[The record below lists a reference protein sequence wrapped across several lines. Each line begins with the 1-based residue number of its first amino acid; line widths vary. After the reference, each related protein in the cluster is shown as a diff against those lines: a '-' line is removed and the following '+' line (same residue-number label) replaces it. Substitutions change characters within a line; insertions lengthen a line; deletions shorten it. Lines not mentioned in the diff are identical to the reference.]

1 MRVTF
6 GSPSIFFYLCRNL
19 YLVMNIINFAESN
32 SIVNQYVAELRDVK
46 VQTDRNTFRH
56 NLQRIGQMMAYEV
69 SKTLHYS
76 EKTVQTPLAQAK
88 ANMPDDEVVLATV
101 FRAGLPFHQGFLD
114 VFDHA
119 GNAFVSAYRYYLDE
133 KHESVG
139 IKVEYLAAPDLT
151 DKTLII
157 ADPML
162 ATGGSLELAYQ
173 ALCTKGIPKQL
184 HLCCVIAAQAG
195 IDNLMKLF
203 RPLDNVT
210 LWCAAI
216 DPILNEHKYIV
227 PGLGDAGD
235 LAYGDKI

>member
-1 MRVTF
+1 
-6 GSPSIFFYLCRNL
+6 
-19 YLVMNIINFAESN
+19 
-32 SIVNQYVAELRDVK
+32 
-46 VQTDRNTFRH
+46 
-56 NLQRIGQMMAYEV
+56 MMAYEV
-69 SKTLHYS
+69 SKTLNYS
-76 EKTVQTPLAQAK
+76 EKEIQTPLALAK
-88 ANMPDDEVVLATV
+88 ANTHDDEIVLATV

-133 KHESVG
+133 KHEDVG

-173 ALCTKGIPKQL
+173 ALCTKGIPKHL

-203 RPLDNVT
+203 KPLDKVT

-216 DPILNEHKYIV
+216 DPVLNEHKYIV

>member
-1 MRVTF
+1 
-6 GSPSIFFYLCRNL
+6 
-19 YLVMNIINFAESN
+19 MNIINFAESN
-32 SIVNQYVAELRDVK
+32 SIINQYVAELRDVWM
-46 VQTDRNTFRH
+46 QTNRQVFRH

-69 SKTLHYS
+69 SKTLHYT
-76 EKTVQTPLAQAK
+76 ERTVQTPLDVAK
-88 ANMPDDEVVLATV
+88 SCVTDDKLVLATV

-119 GNAFVSAYRYYLDE
+119 DNAFVSAYRYYLDE
-133 KHESVG
+133 RHESVG

-173 ALCTKGIPKQL
+173 ALCTRGIPKRL
-184 HLCCVIAAQAG
+184 HICCVIAAQEG
-195 IDNLMKLF
+195 IDNLMRLF
-203 RPLDNVT
+203 KPLDNVT

-216 DPILNEHKYIV
+216 DPILNEQKYIV

-235 LAYGDKI
+235 LAYGGKI

>member
-1 MRVTF
+1 MKIV
-6 GSPSIFFYLCRNL
+6 
-19 YLVMNIINFAESN
+19 NFADSN
-32 SIVNQYVAELRDVK
+32 SVINQYVAELRDVH
-46 VQTDRNTFRH
+46 VQGDRNTFRH
-56 NLQRIGQMMAYEV
+56 NLQRIGQLMAYEV
-69 SKTLHYS
+69 SKTLTYS
-76 EKTVQTPLAQAK
+76 EKEIQTPLAMAK
-88 ANMPDDEVVLATV
+88 ANTHDDEIVLATV

-119 GNAFVSAYRYYLDE
+119 GNAFVSAYRYYKDE
-133 KHESVG
+133 KHEEVG
-139 IKVEYLAAPDLT
+139 IQVEYLAAPDLT
-151 DKTLII
+151 NKTLII

-162 ATGGSLELAYQ
+162 ATGGSLQLAYD

-184 HLCCVIAAQAG
+184 HLCCVIASQTG
-195 IDNLMKLF
+195 VDNILKMFK
-203 RPLDNVT
+203 PLDNVT

>member
-1 MRVTF
+1 MK
-6 GSPSIFFYLCRNL
+6 
-19 YLVMNIINFAESN
+19 IINFAESN
-32 SIVNQYVAELRDVK
+32 SIINQYVAELRDVRI
-46 VQTDRNTFRH
+46 QNDRNTFRH
-56 NLQRIGQMMAYEV
+56 NLQRIGQLMAYEV
-69 SKTLHYS
+69 SKTLSYS
-76 EKTVQTPLAQAK
+76 EKEIQTPLSMAI
-88 ANMPDDEVVLATV
+88 ANTHDDAIVLATV

-119 GNAFVSAYRYYLDE
+119 GNAFVSAYRYYMDE
-133 KHESVG
+133 KHEEVG

-162 ATGGSLELAYQ
+162 ATGGSLQLAYE

-184 HLCCVIAAQAG
+184 HLCCVIAAQTG
-195 IDNLMKLF
+195 VDNILKMFK
-203 RPLDNVT
+203 PLDNVT

-216 DPILNEHKYIV
+216 DPVLNEHKYIV

>member
-1 MRVTF
+1 MGERAK
-6 GSPSIFFYLCRNL
+6 
-19 YLVMNIINFAESN
+19 VMKIINFAESN
-32 SIVNQYVAELRDVK
+32 SIINQYVAELRDVRI
-46 VQTDRNTFRH
+46 QSDRNTFRH
-56 NLQRIGQMMAYEV
+56 NLERIGQLMAYEV
-69 SKTLHYS
+69 SKTLAYS
-76 EKTVQTPLAQAK
+76 EKKVQTPLATAK
-88 ANMPDDEVVLATV
+88 ASTPDEEIVLATV

-119 GNAFVSAYRYYLDE
+119 GNAFVSAYRYYMDE
-133 KHESVG
+133 KHEEVG

-151 DKTLII
+151 NKTLII

-162 ATGGSLELAYQ
+162 ATGGSLQLAYE

-184 HLCCVIAAQAG
+184 HLCCVIAAQTG
-195 IDNLMKLF
+195 VDNILKMFK
-203 RPLDNVT
+203 PLDNVT

>member
-1 MRVTF
+1 MIQNNETP
-6 GSPSIFFYLCRNL
+6 GSIESGVSFSLNN
-19 YLVMNIINFAESN
+19 MKIINFADSK
-32 SIVNQYVAELRDVK
+32 SVINQYVAELRDVHI
-46 VQTDRNTFRH
+46 QSDRNTFRH

-69 SKTLHYS
+69 SKTLNYS
-76 EKTVQTPLAQAK
+76 EKEVQTPLAMAK
-88 ANMPDDEVVLATV
+88 AYTHDDEIVLATV

-133 KHESVG
+133 KHENVG
-139 IKVEYLAAPDLT
+139 IKVEYMAAPDLT

-157 ADPML
+157 VDPML
-162 ATGGSLELAYQ
+162 ATGGSLQLAYE
-173 ALCTKGIPKQL
+173 ALCSKGIPKHL
-184 HLCCVIAAQAG
+184 HLCCVIASENG
-195 IDNLMKLF
+195 VENILKMFK
-203 RPLDNVT
+203 PLDNVT

-235 LAYGDKI
+235 LAYGHKI

>member
-1 MRVTF
+1 MK
-6 GSPSIFFYLCRNL
+6 
-19 YLVMNIINFAESN
+19 IINFADSK
-32 SIVNQYVAELRDVK
+32 SVINQYVAELRDIHI
-46 VQTDRNTFRH
+46 QSDRNTFRH

-69 SKTLHYS
+69 SKTLNYS
-76 EKTVQTPLAQAK
+76 EKEVQTPLAMAK
-88 ANMPDDEVVLATV
+88 AYTHDDEVVLATV

-119 GNAFVSAYRYYLDE
+119 GNAFVSAYRHYLDE
-133 KHESVG
+133 KHENVG

-151 DKTLII
+151 GKTLII
-157 ADPML
+157 VDPML
-162 ATGGSLELAYQ
+162 ATGGSLQLAYET
-173 ALCTKGIPKQL
+173 LCTKGTPKHL
-184 HLCCVIAAQAG
+184 HLCCVIASKVG
-195 IDNLMKLF
+195 VENIMKMF
-203 RPLDNVT
+203 KPLDNVT

>member
-1 MRVTF
+1 MRIV
-6 GSPSIFFYLCRNL
+6 
-19 YLVMNIINFAESN
+19 NFADSN
-32 SIVNQYVAELRDVK
+32 SVINQYVAELRDIRI
-46 VQTDRNTFRH
+46 QNDRNTFRH
-56 NLQRIGQMMAYEV
+56 NLERIGQLMAYEV
-69 SKTLHYS
+69 SKTLTYS
-76 EKTVQTPLAQAK
+76 EKEIQTPLAMAK
-88 ANMPDDEVVLATV
+88 ANTHDDEIVLATV

-119 GNAFVSAYRYYLDE
+119 GNAFVSAYRYYKDE
-133 KHESVG
+133 KHEEVG

-151 DKTLII
+151 NKTLII

-162 ATGGSLELAYQ
+162 ATGGSLQLAYE

-184 HLCCVIAAQAG
+184 HLCCVIAAQTG
-195 IDNLMKLF
+195 VDNILKMFK
-203 RPLDNVT
+203 PLDNVT

-216 DPILNEHKYIV
+216 DPVLNEHKYIV

>member
-1 MRVTF
+1 MK
-6 GSPSIFFYLCRNL
+6 
-19 YLVMNIINFAESN
+19 IINFAETN
-32 SIVNQYVAELRDVK
+32 SILNQYVAELRDVNI
-46 VQTDRNTFRH
+46 QNDRNTFRH
-56 NLQRIGQMMAYEV
+56 NLQRIGQLMAYEV
-69 SKTLHYS
+69 SKTLSYS
-76 EKTVQTPLAQAK
+76 EKKIQTPLATAT
-88 ANMPDDEVVLATV
+88 ACTHDDEIVLATV

-119 GNAFVSAYRYYLDE
+119 GNAFVSAYRYYMDE
-133 KHESVG
+133 KHEEVG

-151 DKTLII
+151 NKTLII

-162 ATGGSLELAYQ
+162 ATGGSLQLAYE
-173 ALCTKGIPKQL
+173 ALCTKGIPKHL

-195 IDNLMKLF
+195 VENIMKLF
-203 RPLDNVT
+203 KPLDNVT

-216 DPILNEHKYIV
+216 DPVLNEHKYIV

>member
-1 MRVTF
+1 
-6 GSPSIFFYLCRNL
+6 
-19 YLVMNIINFAESN
+19 MNIINFAKTN
-32 SIVNQYVAELRDVK
+32 SIINQYVAELRDIK
-46 VQTDRNTFRH
+46 VQADRNNFRH

-69 SKTLHYS
+69 SKTLQYS
-76 EKTVQTPLAQAK
+76 EKEIRTPLAMVK
-88 ANMPDDEVVLATV
+88 ANTPDDELVLATV
-101 FRAGLPFHQGFLD
+101 YRAGLPFHQGFLD

-151 DKTLII
+151 DKTVII

-173 ALCTKGIPKQL
+173 ALCTKGIPKHL
-184 HLCCVIAAQAG
+184 HLCCVIAAQDG
-195 IDNLMKLF
+195 IENLKKLF
-203 RPLDNVT
+203 KPLDNVT

>member
-1 MRVTF
+1 
-6 GSPSIFFYLCRNL
+6 
-19 YLVMNIINFAESN
+19 MNIVNFAETH
-32 SIVNQYVAELRDVK
+32 SIINQYVAELRDVT
-46 VQTDRNTFRH
+46 VQGDRHTFRH

-69 SKTLHYS
+69 SKTLRYS
-76 EKTVQTPLAQAK
+76 EKQIQTPLAVAK
-88 ANMPDDEVVLATV
+88 ANTPDDDIVLATV

-133 KHESVG
+133 KQESVG

-173 ALCTKGIPKQL
+173 ALCTKGIPRQL
-184 HLCCVIAAQAG
+184 HLCCVIAAQTG
-195 IDNLMKLF
+195 INNLMKLF

-216 DPILNEHKYIV
+216 DPILNERKYIV

>member
-1 MRVTF
+1 MK
-6 GSPSIFFYLCRNL
+6 
-19 YLVMNIINFAESN
+19 IINFAETN
-32 SIVNQYVAELRDVK
+32 SIINQYVAELRDIRI
-46 VQTDRNTFRH
+46 QADRNTFRH

-69 SKTLHYS
+69 SKTLQYS
-76 EKTVQTPLAQAK
+76 EKDVQTPLAVAK
-88 ANMPDDEVVLATV
+88 ANTPDDEIVLATV

-133 KHESVG
+133 KHENVG
-139 IKVEYLAAPDLT
+139 IKVEYLAAPGLT
-151 DKTLII
+151 DKTVII

-173 ALCTKGIPKQL
+173 ALCTKGIPRQL
-184 HLCCVIAAQAG
+184 HLCCVIAAQDG

-203 RPLDNVT
+203 KPLDNVT

>member
-1 MRVTF
+1 MK
-6 GSPSIFFYLCRNL
+6 
-19 YLVMNIINFAESN
+19 IINFADSK
-32 SIVNQYVAELRDVK
+32 SVINQYVAELRDVHI
-46 VQTDRNTFRH
+46 QSDRNTFRH

-69 SKTLHYS
+69 SKTLNYS
-76 EKTVQTPLAQAK
+76 EKEVQTPLAMAK
-88 ANMPDDEVVLATV
+88 AYTHDDEVVLATV

-119 GNAFVSAYRYYLDE
+119 GNAFVSAYRHYLDE
-133 KHESVG
+133 KYENVG

-151 DKTLII
+151 GKTLII
-157 ADPML
+157 VDPML
-162 ATGGSLELAYQ
+162 ATGGSLQLAYE
-173 ALCTKGIPKQL
+173 ALCTKGTPKHL
-184 HLCCVIAAQAG
+184 HLCCVIASKVG
-195 IDNLMKLF
+195 VENIMKMF
-203 RPLDNVT
+203 KPLDNVT

>member
-1 MRVTF
+1 MRRLIT
-6 GSPSIFFYLCRNL
+6 LAMR
-19 YLVMNIINFAESN
+19 IINFADTN
-32 SIVNQYVAELRDVK
+32 SVINQYVAELRDIRI
-46 VQTDRNTFRH
+46 QNDRNTFRH
-56 NLQRIGQMMAYEV
+56 NLERIGQLMAYEV
-69 SKTLHYS
+69 SKTLTYS
-76 EKTVQTPLAQAK
+76 EKEILTPLAKAK
-88 ANMPDDEVVLATV
+88 ANTHDDEIVLATV

-114 VFDHA
+114 AFDHA
-119 GNAFVSAYRYYLDE
+119 GNAFVSAYRYYMDE
-133 KHESVG
+133 KHEEVG

-151 DKTLII
+151 NKTLII

-162 ATGGSLELAYQ
+162 ATGGSLQLAYE

-195 IDNLMKLF
+195 VDNIMKLF
-203 RPLDNVT
+203 KPLDNVT

-216 DPILNEHKYIV
+216 DPVLNEHKYIV

>member
-1 MRVTF
+1 MIQNNETP
-6 GSPSIFFYLCRNL
+6 GSIESGVSFSLNN
-19 YLVMNIINFAESN
+19 MKIINFADGKSV
-32 SIVNQYVAELRDVK
+32 INQYVAELRDVHI
-46 VQTDRNTFRH
+46 QSDRNTFRH

-69 SKTLHYS
+69 SKTLDYS
-76 EKTVQTPLAQAK
+76 EKEVQTPLAMAR
-88 ANMPDDEVVLATV
+88 AYTHDDEIVLATV

-119 GNAFVSAYRYYLDE
+119 GNAFVSAYRYYLEE
-133 KHESVG
+133 KHENVG

-157 ADPML
+157 VDPML
-162 ATGGSLELAYQ
+162 ATGGSLQLAYE
-173 ALCTKGIPKQL
+173 ALCSKGIPKHL
-184 HLCCVIAAQAG
+184 HLCCVIASKTG
-195 IDNLMKLF
+195 VENILKMFKPF
-203 RPLDNVT
+203 DNVT

>member
-1 MRVTF
+1 
-6 GSPSIFFYLCRNL
+6 
-19 YLVMNIINFAESN
+19 MNIINFADSN
-32 SIVNQYVAELRDVK
+32 SIVNQYVAELRDIK
-46 VQTDRNTFRH
+46 VQGDRGTFRY
-56 NLQRIGQMMAYEV
+56 NLQRIGQLMAYEV

-76 EKTVQTPLAQAK
+76 EKTIQTPLAAAK
-88 ANMPDDEVVLATV
+88 ANTPDDEVVLATV

-114 VFDHA
+114 IFDHA
-119 GNAFVSAYRYYLDE
+119 GKAFVSAYRYYLEE
-133 KHESVG
+133 KHETVG

-173 ALCTKGIPKQL
+173 TLCTKGIPKQL

-203 RPLDNVT
+203 KPLDNVT

>member
-1 MRVTF
+1 ME
-6 GSPSIFFYLCRNL
+6 S
-19 YLVMNIINFAESN
+19 MKIINFAESN
-32 SIVNQYVAELRDVK
+32 SVINQYVAELRDVHI
-46 VQTDRNTFRH
+46 QGDRNTFRH
-56 NLQRIGQMMAYEV
+56 NLQRIGQLMAYEV
-69 SKTLHYS
+69 SKTLTYS
-76 EKTVQTPLAQAK
+76 VKEIQTPLAIAK
-88 ANMPDDEVVLATV
+88 ANTHDDKIVLATV

-119 GNAFVSAYRYYLDE
+119 GNAFVSAYRYYMDE
-133 KHESVG
+133 KHEDVG

-162 ATGGSLELAYQ
+162 ATGGSLQLAYE

-184 HLCCVIAAQAG
+184 HLCCVIAAQKG
-195 IDNLMKLF
+195 VDHLLKLF
-203 RPLDNVT
+203 KPLDNIT

-216 DPILNEHKYIV
+216 DPVLNEHKYIV

>member
-1 MRVTF
+1 MKIV
-6 GSPSIFFYLCRNL
+6 
-19 YLVMNIINFAESN
+19 NFANSN
-32 SIVNQYVAELRDVK
+32 SVINQYVAELRDIRI
-46 VQTDRNTFRH
+46 QNDRNTFRH
-56 NLQRIGQMMAYEV
+56 NLERIGQLMAYEV
-69 SKTLHYS
+69 SKTLSYS
-76 EKTVQTPLAQAK
+76 IKEIQTPLAMAK
-88 ANMPDDEVVLATV
+88 ANTHDDEIVLATV

-119 GNAFVSAYRYYLDE
+119 GNAFVSAYRYYMDE
-133 KHESVG
+133 KHEEVG

-151 DKTLII
+151 NKTLII

-162 ATGGSLELAYQ
+162 ATGGSLQLAYE

-195 IDNLMKLF
+195 VDNIMKLF
-203 RPLDNVT
+203 KPLDNVT

-216 DPILNEHKYIV
+216 DPVLNEHKYIV